1 MHFYVDFELL
11 LALLTYSYP
20 FRQIYSL
27 NHYYWIA
34 LMLDKVARFDI
45 KEAHP
50 FFAHFHCIYDE
61 YFGILDD
68 FWMIFMQNV
77 FKIFH
82 FWKHIKGS
90 RVWSGLRNCWRW
102 PICFYA
108 FFLYGDSQCFASNI
122 WFLSEH
128 TKRSLFVAFFRW
140 SFFVLFT
147 GRNFRWE

>member
-50 FFAHFHCIYDE
+50 FFAHFHCIYGE

-68 FWMIFMQNV
+68 FWMIFMRFDFLLFDTKNP
-77 FKIFH
+77 IFSKPSMH
-82 FWKHIKGS
+82 FIDLS
-90 RVWSGLRNCWRW
+90 
-102 PICFYA
+102 YA
-108 FFLYGDSQCFASNI
+108 D
-122 WFLSEH
+122 
-128 TKRSLFVAFFRW
+128 
-140 SFFVLFT
+140 
-147 GRNFRWE
+147 